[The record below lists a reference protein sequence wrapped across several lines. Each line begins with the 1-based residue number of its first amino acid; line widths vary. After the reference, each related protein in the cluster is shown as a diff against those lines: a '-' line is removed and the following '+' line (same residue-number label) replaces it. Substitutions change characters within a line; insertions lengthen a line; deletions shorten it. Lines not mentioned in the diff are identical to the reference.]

1 MLYPPKKRAYSPE
14 PNKTK
19 DLANLPNINSKFT
32 GTGGSIF
39 HFIQTHLRLPRENK
53 CQCPNQLSLEFL
65 ELRSI
70 CFLIQKIAQRGHSF
84 P

>member
-39 HFIQTHLRLPRENK
+39 HFIQKIDLEDGTRTLRLSFTFANLFR
-53 CQCPNQLSLEFL
+53 
-65 ELRSI
+65 RD
-70 CFLIQKIAQRGHSF
+70 QRGRITIQIFSF
-84 P
+84 PRCG